1 MKPLRS
7 ALLAKSI
14 RLSVAACIACCA
26 QVIQLKA
33 QPIEPKEPSQF
44 QTFSNQSDSDKYSST
59 RSSYILGPGD
69 SIAVELLDIP
79 EYSGVFTVSP
89 DGTLYVP
96 RLRSIFVEGLTVN
109 QLRNHLTE
117 QFRNYVREPQIFITV
132 VSYRP
137 IRVYIGGE
145 VSRPG
150 YYYLSDQQS
159 VRNVSGGSIV
169 QPELSEIDTG
179 NSFLK
184 APFSTPS
191 SIGGKSVNKGFRLPT
206 VFDALRSAG
215 GITPFSNLSKV
226 SVTRNLPRD
235 SGGKKIRTTL
245 DFIPL
250 ITEGNESQNIR
261 LFDGDSVHVARS
273 EVEMREQIIK
283 AGQSNLS
290 PDFIQVFV
298 TGRVREPG
306 SKVLPQ
312 GSSLDQAIASAGGQ
326 KLIRGQ
332 VEFIRFNRNGTTDRR
347 KFFVGSTNPAGSY
360 KNPILMAG
368 DLVRVND
375 SPLSATLTVLEELS
389 TPSIG
394 IYSMYS
400 LIRGFE

>member
-1 MKPLRS
+1 MKLLSS

-14 RLSVAACIACCA
+14 RLSVAACIACCT

-33 QPIEPKEPSQF
+33 QPIEPKEPAQF
-44 QTFSNQSDSDKYSST
+44 QTFSNQSDADKYSSI

-96 RLRSIFVEGLTVN
+96 RLRSIFVEGLTVD

-132 VSYRP
+132 DSYRP

-145 VSRPG
+145 VARPG
-150 YYYLSDQQS
+150 FYYLSDQQS
-159 VRNVSGGSIV
+159 VSNGSGGSII
-169 QPELSEIDTG
+169 QPALSEIVTG

-191 SIGGKSVNKGFRLPT
+191 SIGGKSVNRGLRLPT

-273 EVEMREQIIK
+273 KVEMREQIIK

-400 LIRGFE
+400 LIRGF